1 MDAGAIADAAHIQI
15 HHLAGETVPD
25 TVDAVARCDKA
36 PLLPLK
42 VGIVHQLD
50 LCAVVNVIISNLNN
64 LAVGGADGVELTLGK
79 YSLCD
84 LLSGCHNAIPSCL
97 S

>member
-1 MDAGAIADAAHIQI
+1 MNAGAVADAAHIQI
-15 HHLAGETVPD
+15 HHLAGETVLD
-25 TVDAVARCDKA
+25 AVDAVTRCDKA

-50 LCAVVNVIISNLNN
+50 LCAVVDVIISNLND
-64 LAVGGADGVELTLGK
+64 LAVGGADGVELTRGK
-79 YSLCD
+79 YGLCD